1 MSLPRPCLQL
11 TEAARWAVAAGCHN
25 QHKGD
30 HEVPL
35 VTDGTSLTDQHVVME
50 YFSVLGKKLQDQ
62 FHLKNIVLNLNF
74 EA

>member
-1 MSLPRPCLQL
+1 MSLPRPCVQL

-35 VTDGTSLTDQHVVME
+35 VTDGTSLTDQHV
-50 YFSVLGKKLQDQ
+50 LGKKLQDQ
-62 FHLKNIVLNLNF
+62 FHLKHCF
-74 EA
+74 GF